1 MQTPQQ
7 PQEVNLQLNDELN
20 AFFQRE
26 QRIIYQL
33 TGKEISLQD
42 LVQVFL
48 IDQVRV
54 MSGTGQMGYT
64 AIKQISPPATL
75 PEYLTLVPA
84 DELQQ
89 ATNQKTSQP
98 GIRWGKFGQDFVPDF
113 KELARMGF
121 DRSFYPLSVIDYDA
135 EKLEKLYADP
145 RFQRLACFMEGRIVL
160 MAFIEGIPYADFGS
174 AFGYEEYLVFIGDL
188 TSAKEDVRKAAT
200 DEVLKQGGV
209 FYGEEWIRENQRP
222 LGMSFLRLNPDDLDR
237 IWWEYSAPLVEIKG
251 GQNVLNR
258 LVSASQ
264 AIELLN
270 SKTGNSGFRRLSQSI
285 EGRLSLIAQVKGYS
299 PETLAKELKIN
310 PVELSAFAADTQ
322 KAQPI
327 MTELFGN
334 DFGPCW
340 VAYGVNVPD
349 NLLLYPLL
357 IQSRELEHGA
367 KAFMKRAFGD
377 MVLRRLER
385 AAMEGEF
392 LAEGERSCERCG
404 RKIKGRPQ
412 KRFCSSACQRA
423 VNRRKMKD
431 AGLDGTDDAKPQ
443 TQETTAS
450 EKDSPEKKSRTKK
463 ESENALMDGL
473 AAWVPELGKGVGVFA
488 QNFLGRAGDF
498 AADKVFG
505 AKPQPGANDSANA
518 KIFNSTFE
526 QTDTEQHR
534 KGELPKGY
542 YPLSPVVHQFMG
554 AIHFPFRMFVW
565 GPPGHGKSTFCLKLA
580 HALNDMMRCV
590 YISAEEDPEGDTMR
604 EKVKLNC
611 FGTPANG
618 NLVMANRLPQ
628 TDAEW
633 QKLLEEKNEQKEVV
647 PKYELLVYDSTSKMG
662 IGPDYLETVS
672 EKPVIGSYRDLICH
686 VFVCHAEKDYSSYV
700 GTSAWEHLSDIV
712 VKVFDATATITK
724 NRFQKPG
731 EGMPGATLDIFKTEF
746 RKELDAEA
754 IAEKQKVLE
763 QWKSSQQPDLNN
775 NTPPA
780 A

>member
-26 QRIIYQL
+26 QRIIHQL

-42 LVQVFL
+42 LIQVFL
-48 IDQVRV
+48 LDQVRV
-54 MSGTGQMGYT
+54 MSGTSEMGYT

-84 DELQQ
+84 GESQQ
-89 ATNQKTSQP
+89 AVSEKTSQP
-98 GIRWGKFGQDFVPDF
+98 GIRWGKYGQDFVPDF
-113 KELARMGF
+113 KELARMGP
-121 DRSFYPLSVIDYDA
+121 DRSFYPLSVMDYDA
-135 EKLEKLYADP
+135 ERLEKLYADP
-145 RFQRLACFMEGRIVL
+145 RFQRLACFVEGRIVL
-160 MAFIEGIPYADFGS
+160 MAFLERIPYVDFGIPL
-174 AFGYEEYLVFIGDL
+174 GYDEYFIFIGDL
-188 TSAKEDVRKAAT
+188 TSAKDEVRKAAT
-200 DEVLKQGGV
+200 DTILKR
-209 FYGEEWIRENQRP
+209 YGPLYGKEWIRENQRP
-222 LGMSFLRLNPDDLDR
+222 LGMAFLQLNPDDLDT
-237 IWWEYSAPLVEIKG
+237 IWWGYAAPLVEINGK
-251 GQNVLNR
+251 QNILNES
-258 LVSASQ
+258 VSASQ
-264 AIELLN
+264 AIELLKAKTNN
-270 SKTGNSGFRRLSQSI
+270 SSFQRLSQTI

-299 PETLAKELKIN
+299 PETLSMQLKVD
-310 PVELSAFAADTQ
+310 PGELSAFATDAK
-322 KAQPI
+322 KARPV

-367 KAFMKRAFGD
+367 KAFLKRAFGD
-377 MVLRRLER
+377 MVLRRLEQ
-385 AAMEGEF
+385 AAMEGKL

-404 RKIKGRPQ
+404 RKINGRPQ

-423 VNRRKMKD
+423 VNRRKMKE
-431 AGLDGTDDAKPQ
+431 AELDGIDEVKQQ
-443 TQETTAS
+443 TQETITS

-473 AAWVPELGKGVGVFA
+473 ASWVPELGKGVGVFA

-498 AADKVFG
+498 AAEKVFG
-505 AKPQPGANDSANA
+505 AKPQPGANHSASA
-518 KIFNSTFE
+518 KIFSSTFE

-534 KGELPKGY
+534 KGELPEGY

-618 NLVMANRLPQ
+618 NLVMVNRLPQ

-633 QKLLEEKNEQKEVV
+633 QKLLEDKNEQKEVV

-672 EKPVIGSYRDLICH
+672 EKPVIGSYSNLICH

-731 EGMPGATLDIFKTEF
+731 EGMPGSTLDIFKTEF
-746 RKELDAEA
+746 RKKLDAEA
-754 IAEKQKVLE
+754 IAEKQKVQE